1 MHAAAARTLQ
11 SPEASALARPTL
23 PAGVVYADEAV
34 LRLDRTEAVMVAGR
48 RCLVAMPAAYARKPR
63 RSFPLVLTLDADG
76 AIGSAIEIARLM
88 TDTGE
93 VRDSLVVGLRVEQA
107 DRLDVPAFARF
118 LADTLLP
125 ALRQR
130 YRVAD
135 GAVALSDTALEGR
148 AALLLLMQSPPG
160 IDHYIVGNPDGVFAR
175 TLLDTTP
182 AQARSTAKRSLSL
195 SGAGAA
201 PLDLAERIGRA
212 FGSSLRVNVQGFD
225 SVSAAGAVVPALAFG
240 LFKALPTGKEYAQ
253 GITVLGQPLLVRTL
267 ELLVPLLRRFAPAP
281 APRVDTRYLWRAE
294 RMERDFEVFISLP
307 PELVTDGSRRYP
319 LLVALDANIEFATVA
334 ETAARL
340 ARAGQVQDLIVVG
353 IGTPRAEGHVA
364 FGYRRFEEL
373 SPPLGTYR
381 LQDSLGRVFRALYAM
396 RGREAAERLGRAP
409 AFFDFITQDLL
420 PALALK
426 LPVDPERLGLL
437 GHSAAG
443 TFTGYALRQPHSPFR
458 RYASISPGVAIS
470 GDWLLQQDWRDPQI
484 PPSQLVAVL
493 GEAEKTNAFNLC
505 AGIPNTEAFAARVA
519 LNPAIKV
526 STACFADETHSSV
539 FPLACANALLTLY
552 PRDERA
558 G

>member
-1 MHAAAARTLQ
+1 MHAEAVRNLKSSQ
-11 SPEASALARPTL
+11 ASAPAPPTP
-23 PAGVVYADEAV
+23 PAGVIDADEAV

-48 RCLVAMPAAYARKPR
+48 RCLVAMPAAYASKPR
-63 RSFPLVLTLDADG
+63 RSFPLVLALDADG

-118 LADTLLP
+118 LADSLLP

-148 AALLLLMQSPPG
+148 AALLLLMQAQPG
-160 IDHYIVGNPDGVFAR
+160 IDHYIVGNPDVAFAQ
-175 TLLDTTP
+175 TLLRTAP
-182 AQARSTAKRSLSL
+182 AQTASAAKRSLSV

-201 PLDLAERIGRA
+201 PLALAESIGRA
-212 FGSSLRVNVQGFD
+212 LGGSLRVSVQGFD
-225 SVSAAGAVVPALAFG
+225 GVSAAGAVVPALAFG
-240 LFKALPTGKEYAQ
+240 LLKALPTGKEYAE
-253 GITVLGQPLLVRTL
+253 GITKLGQPLLVRTL
-267 ELLVPLLRRFAPAP
+267 ELLAPLLRRFVPAP
-281 APRVDTRYLWRAE
+281 APRVDTRHLWRAE
-294 RMERDFEVFISLP
+294 RMARDFEVFVSLP
-307 PELVTDGSRRYP
+307 PDLVTDGSRRYP

-334 ETAARL
+334 ETASRL

-353 IGTPRAEGHVA
+353 IGTPRAEGPVA

-381 LQDSLGRVFRALYAM
+381 LRDSLGRVFRALYAL
-396 RGREAAERLGRAP
+396 RGRKAAECLGKAP

-420 PALALK
+420 PSLAQT
-426 LPVDPERLGLL
+426 LPVDPDRLGLL

-493 GEAEKTNAFNLC
+493 GEAEKTNAFNVC

-519 LNPAIKV
+519 QNPAIKV
-526 STACFADETHSSV
+526 STSCFADETHSSV

-552 PRDERA
+552 PRDE
-558 G
+558 GTG